1 MSKGERWCVC
11 ARVITSKYRT
21 NAVNIYLTLSLL
33 LSPATLTA
41 KLGVRQKH
49 TFKAHMSFLYNKRWN
64 ISLCFIFRR
73 WHVVGKSECSAK
85 CGSGYRSLDVR
96 CMKYSLTKRQSER
109 VEASACGNSIKPRTR
124 ESCHGDCLLKSW
136 QYSAWSQVQL
146 MQNTC
151 LFLLYLFFNILLFYC
166 KIKWRN
172 IACFSPYFPIILSF
186 VTLKTERESLSYQ

>member
-1 MSKGERWCVC
+1 MNKGERWCVYV
-11 ARVITSKYRT
+11 RVITSKYQT
-21 NAVNIYLTLSLL
+21 NAVNIYLMLSLL
-33 LSPATLTA
+33 LSPATLTV
-41 KLGVRQKH
+41 KLGVHQQH
-49 TFKAHMSFLYNKRWN
+49 TFKTHMSFLYNKRWN
-64 ISLCFIFRR
+64 VSLCFIFHR

-146 MQNTC
+146 MQNRVVMSILHHLGTMPFFADRFI
-151 LFLLYLFFNILLFYC
+151 LFIFILFIFNIF
-166 KIKWRN
+166 
-172 IACFSPYFPIILSF
+172 IIL
-186 VTLKTERESLSYQ
+186 L